1 MVLRSHCFISASLW
15 VKKSFKNKM
24 YLFIMMQ
31 QDFVSLQTE
40 ILILFYVSML
50 NLANLL
56 FKEVY
61 FLGS

>member
-1 MVLRSHCFISASLW
+1 
-15 VKKSFKNKM
+15 M

-61 FLGS
+61 FLGSWMWCMVIFCIIWIF